1 MPAPSILKHSVRA
14 KKLFIH
20 DVSMKPPPATGQS
33 ASCAEALS
41 GEACR
46 TYPTRGLVA
55 QGAILTNS
63 RRIATLGTLSLA
75 AIVVGLLCLHFGTQP
90 IAYGEILR
98 VFADAI
104 SRKELDGGTSDITR
118 TILLHVR
125 LPRMLLGFLI
135 GCSLATVGVA
145 LQALLRNPLADP
157 YVLGVSSGAAL
168 GAAVGVLFGVGATFL
183 AETALPA
190 CGFAGGLLALVIV
203 YRMATHYEQLPIHS
217 LLLTGVI
224 LNAIFSA
231 LIMFITSILEPNRS
245 YGMMAWLMGTLT
257 APTYG
262 GLLGLVAYLSI
273 GLFLLFSQMRA
284 LNILALGEESART
297 LGVDTERTK
306 RLIFVL
312 TALLTGAVV
321 SVSGMIGFIG
331 MVVPHAVRLLTGA
344 DHRLLLPASALVG
357 GTFLMG
363 ADTIARTLIS
373 PAEIPV
379 GIITALAGGPFFVY
393 LLVWRKDRLA

>member
-1 MPAPSILKHSVRA
+1 MKQTPMTVQSGACAGVLPS
-14 KKLFIH
+14 
-20 DVSMKPPPATGQS
+20 
-33 ASCAEALS
+33 ES
-41 GEACR
+41 GR
-46 TYPTRGLVA
+46 VLTKSGIVA
-55 QGAILTNS
+55 QGAILTNT
-63 RRIATLGTLSLA
+63 RWMATLAILA
-75 AIVVGLLCLHFGTQP
+75 LTAIAASVVCLHFGAQP
-90 IAYGEILR
+90 IAYAEIVRAL
-98 VFADAI
+98 VDTL
-104 SRKELDGGTSDITR
+104 SRKEINDGPSDVAT

-125 LPRMLLGFLI
+125 LPRMLLGFLV

-168 GAAVGVLFGVGATFL
+168 GAAVGVLLGAGTTFL

-190 CGFAGGLLALVIV
+190 YGFAGGLLALVVV
-203 YRMATHYEQLPIHS
+203 YRMAASDEQLPIHS

-262 GLLGLVAYLSI
+262 GLAGLAVYLLI
-273 GLFLLFSQMRA
+273 GLLLLFSQMRV
-284 LNILALGEESART
+284 LNILALGEDSART
-297 LGVDTERTK
+297 LGIDTEKAK
-306 RLIFVL
+306 RFIFIL
-312 TALLTGAVV
+312 AALVTGAVV

-331 MVVPHAVRLLTGA
+331 MVVPHAVRLVTGA

-393 LLVWRKDRLA
+393 LLLWRKDRLA

>member
-1 MPAPSILKHSVRA
+1 MLPRRA
-14 KKLFIH
+14 
-20 DVSMKPPPATGQS
+20 
-33 ASCAEALS
+33 ASEGSNAS
-41 GEACR
+41 HR
-46 TYPTRGLVA
+46 
-55 QGAILTNS
+55 AILTRS
-63 RRIATLGTLSLA
+63 RLAKTLGILALTVIAVSLM
-75 AIVVGLLCLHFGTQP
+75 CLHFGAQP

-98 VFADAI
+98 VFVDI
-104 SRKELDGGTSDITR
+104 LRDRKIDDQVSDLAR
-118 TILLHVR
+118 TILLQVR
-125 LPRMLLGFLI
+125 LPRILLGFMV
-135 GCSLATVGVA
+135 GCSLASVGVA

-168 GAAVGVLFGVGATFL
+168 GAAVGVLVGAGTTFL
-183 AETALPA
+183 GETALPA
-190 CGFAGGLLALVIV
+190 CGFAGGLLALVII
-203 YRMATHYEQLPIHS
+203 YRTATSYERLPIHS

-262 GLLGLVAYLSI
+262 SLVSLVIYLSI
-273 GLFLLFSQMRA
+273 GLFLLFSQMRVM
-284 LNILALGEESART
+284 NVLALGEESAQS
-297 LGVDTERTK
+297 LGVDTEQAK
-306 RLIFVL
+306 RVIFVL
-312 TALLTGAVV
+312 TALVTGAVV

-331 MVVPHAVRLLTGA
+331 MVVPHAVRLVIGA

-363 ADTIARTLIS
+363 ADTVARTLIS
-373 PAEIPV
+373 PTEIPV

-393 LLVWRKDRLA
+393 LLLWRKDRLA

>member
-1 MPAPSILKHSVRA
+1 MVQPSSYTDTLSDGPSGVASNDANVLHS
-14 KKLFIH
+14 
-20 DVSMKPPPATGQS
+20 
-33 ASCAEALS
+33 
-41 GEACR
+41 
-46 TYPTRGLVA
+46 
-55 QGAILTNS
+55 AILTRS
-63 RRIATLGTLSLA
+63 RLAMTLGILGLTVIA
-75 AIVVGLLCLHFGTQP
+75 VGLVCLHFGAQP

-98 VFADAI
+98 VFVGTISDKAI
-104 SRKELDGGTSDITR
+104 DDEASDLAR
-118 TILLHVR
+118 TILLQVR
-125 LPRMLLGFLI
+125 LPRLLLGFLV
-135 GCSLATVGVA
+135 GCSLASVGVA

-168 GAAVGVLFGVGATFL
+168 GAAVGVLIGAGTTFL

-190 CGFAGGLLALVIV
+190 CGFAGGLLALVII
-203 YRMATHYEQLPIHS
+203 YRMAKSYERLPIHS
-217 LLLTGVI
+217 LLLAGVI

-262 GLLGLVAYLSI
+262 GLVSLVLYLSI
-273 GLFLLFSQMRA
+273 GLFLLFSQMRVM
-284 LNILALGEESART
+284 NVLALGEEPARS
-297 LGVDTERTK
+297 LGVDTEQAK
-306 RLIFVL
+306 RMIFVL
-312 TALLTGAVV
+312 TALVTGAVV

-331 MVVPHAVRLLTGA
+331 MVIPHAVRLVTGA

-363 ADTIARTLIS
+363 ADTVARTLIS
-373 PAEIPV
+373 PTEIPV

-393 LLVWRKDRLA
+393 LLLWRKDRLA

>member
-1 MPAPSILKHSVRA
+1 MGILAFTAMAVCV
-14 KKLFIH
+14 I
-20 DVSMKPPPATGQS
+20 
-33 ASCAEALS
+33 
-41 GEACR
+41 
-46 TYPTRGLVA
+46 
-55 QGAILTNS
+55 
-63 RRIATLGTLSLA
+63 
-75 AIVVGLLCLHFGTQP
+75 CLHFGAQP

-98 VFADAI
+98 VFIDAI
-104 SRKELDGGTSDITR
+104 SRKEIDGGTSDVVDV
-118 TILLHVR
+118 ILLQVR
-125 LPRMLLGFLI
+125 LPRILLGFLV
-135 GCSLATVGVA
+135 GCSLASVGVA

-168 GAAVGVLFGVGATFL
+168 GAAVGVLLGAGTTFL
-183 AETALPA
+183 AETTLPV

-203 YRMATHYEQLPIHS
+203 YRMAASYEQLPIHS

-262 GLLGLVAYLSI
+262 GLAGLAVYLSI
-273 GLFLLFSQMRA
+273 GLVLLFVQMRA
-284 LNILALGEESART
+284 LNVLALGEEVART
-297 LGVDTERTK
+297 LGVDTERAK
-306 RLIFVL
+306 RSIFIL
-312 TALLTGAVV
+312 AALVTGAVV

-331 MVVPHAVRLLTGA
+331 MVVPHAVRLVTGA

-363 ADTIARTLIS
+363 SDTIARTMIS

-393 LLVWRKDRLA
+393 LLLWRKDRLA

>member
-1 MPAPSILKHSVRA
+1 VGSIRNCSVPVDVPFIHEDPLKPLPAPVQSGSCPGVLPSESFRVY
-14 KKLFIH
+14 
-20 DVSMKPPPATGQS
+20 S
-33 ASCAEALS
+33 AS
-41 GEACR
+41 GI
-46 TYPTRGLVA
+46 VA

-63 RRIATLGTLSLA
+63 RWMATMGVLALA
-75 AIVVGLLCLHFGTQP
+75 AIAVSFACLRFGAQP
-90 IAYGEILR
+90 IAYTEILR
-98 VFADAI
+98 VFLDVL
-104 SRKELDGGTSDITR
+104 SHKEIDGGTLDVST
-118 TILLHVR
+118 TILLQVR
-125 LPRMLLGFLI
+125 LPRMLLGFFV

-168 GAAVGVLFGVGATFL
+168 GAAVGVLVGAGTTFL

-190 CGFAGGLLALVIV
+190 YGFAGGLLALVVI
-203 YRMATHYEQLPIHS
+203 YRMAASYEQLPIHS

-262 GLLGLVAYLSI
+262 GLAGLAVYLSI
-273 GLFLLFSQMRA
+273 GLFLLFSQMRV
-284 LNILALGEESART
+284 LNILALGEDSART
-297 LGVDTERTK
+297 LGIDTEKAK
-306 RLIFVL
+306 RFIFVL
-312 TALLTGAVV
+312 TALVTGAVV

-331 MVVPHAVRLLTGA
+331 MVVPHAVRLVTGA

-363 ADTIARTLIS
+363 ADTLARTLIS

-393 LLVWRKDRLA
+393 LLLWRKDRLA